1 MQVNTLSTAFLSLL
15 MLFSISPSQA
25 AILFSTDFQAWQADM
40 TTTFSRQLD
49 HEVFVTDYTNIAT
62 TVPNIFPALDR
73 SDLGYQSKRM
83 DWSHSANNVD
93 LGRTAVF
100 NSSDTRFKWSFEVSA
115 LESDTVT
122 SSSRHYHGSEY
133 AIGDEVEAH
142 VIYNDRI
149 NRNDFDQVDA
159 FTDVLSIGKFRGF
172 DTDEVASGDPYSWDN
187 DDFSIEI
194 TSGPALYAFAFEIV
208 NNRKFI
214 DTTFNGGSSD
224 GGLYSYGRESISITD
239 SDGETFSIQE
249 NTGELPIIP
258 GYFNDPSTSI
268 DEGKY
273 TDNFDDVQ
281 FIGIVSDTPFS
292 FLEFNE
298 DSRSDDI
305 GIKNL
310 MFAGAASPVPVPPA
324 VWLFVSGIVALLGL
338 GQKRTTTS
346 NK

>member
-1 MQVNTLSTAFLSLL
+1 MQIKILSTAFLSLL
-15 MLFSISPSQA
+15 MMVSTSSAHA
-25 AILFSTDFQAWQADM
+25 AILFSTDFQTWQTDM
-40 TTTFSRQLD
+40 TTTFSRQLE
-49 HEVFVTDYTNIAT
+49 HEVFVTDYTNIAAI
-62 TVPNIFPALDR
+62 VPHIFPALER
-73 SDLGYQSKRM
+73 SDPDYQSKRM
-83 DWSHSANNVD
+83 DWGNSGNNVD

-100 NSSDTRFKWSFEVSA
+100 NSSETHFKWSFEVSA

-133 AIGDEVEAH
+133 TIGDEVEAH
-142 VIYNDRI
+142 VVYNDRI

-172 DTDEVASGDPYSWDN
+172 DTGEAVTGDPYHWDN

-208 NNRKFI
+208 NNRKYI

-239 SDGETFSIQE
+239 SDGEIFSIQE
-249 NTGELPIIP
+249 STGELPIIP

-273 TDNFDDVQ
+273 VDNFDDVQ

-298 DSRSDDI
+298 DSRPDDI

-338 GQKRTTTS
+338 GQKR
-346 NK
+346 KI